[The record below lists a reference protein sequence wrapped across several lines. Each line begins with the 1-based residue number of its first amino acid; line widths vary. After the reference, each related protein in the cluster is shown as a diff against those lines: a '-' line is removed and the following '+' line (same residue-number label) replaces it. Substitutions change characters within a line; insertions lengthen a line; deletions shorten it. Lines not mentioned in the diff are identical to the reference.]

1 MHVRYSRQLNALTAI
16 IKLLELRTDWHIDI
30 KGL

>member
-16 IKLLELRTDWHIDI
+16 IKLLELGTD
-30 KGL
+30 